1 MDIRRAYDAIV
12 VGLGSMGS
20 AALYHLA
27 RRGQRVLG
35 LEQFDVPNAL
45 GSSVGVNRIIR
56 LAYAEHPDYVPLL
69 LRSYELWRELEALT
83 KERLLV
89 ITGGLDVG
97 RENEE
102 TVQGSLSS
110 CQVHHLTY
118 ELLDAAT
125 VQRRFPGY
133 RLPSEMVAVYQPDGG
148 FLMSERCVVAHAAA
162 ALELGAEIHGRE
174 RVTSWSADGKGV
186 RVQTDA
192 GTYEAGSLVVTA
204 GPWVGEL
211 VTELAPLAIPE
222 RQVLLWA
229 QPRRP
234 EYFRSDAFPVFTM
247 QAPEGRFYGFPVFG
261 VPGFKIGK
269 YHHRLQTVRL
279 DAIDRECHP
288 EDETVLRDGL
298 RRYFPDADGPTL
310 AMKVCLFTNTSD
322 EHFILDRHPDHPQV
336 AIAAGFSGHG
346 FKFCSVVGEIMA
358 DLVMAGG
365 TRHKIDR
372 FRLARLATAQS

>member
-1 MDIRRAYDAIV
+1 MTTSYDAIV
-12 VGLGSMGS
+12 IGLGSMGS

-45 GSSVGVNRIIR
+45 GSSVGVSRIIR

-69 LRSYELWRELEALT
+69 LRAYELWRELEALAR
-83 KERLLV
+83 ERLLV

-102 TVQGSLSS
+102 TVKGSLRS
-110 CQVHHLTY
+110 CQVHNLAHD
-118 ELLDAAT
+118 LLDAGT
-125 VQRRFPGY
+125 VKRRFPGY
-133 RLPSEMVAVYQPDGG
+133 RLAPDMMAVYQPDGG
-148 FLMSERCVVAHAAA
+148 FLMSERCVVAHTVA
-162 ALELGAEIHGRE
+162 ALDLGAEIHGRE
-174 RVTSWSADGKGV
+174 RATSWCASEAGV
-186 RVQTDA
+186 RVTTES
-192 GTYEAGSLVVTA
+192 GTYEARSLVVTA

-211 VTELAPLAIPE
+211 VAELAPLAIPE
-222 RQVLLWA
+222 RQVMLWA
-229 QPRRP
+229 QPLRP
-234 EYFRSDAFPVFTM
+234 QYFRTDSFPVFNL
-247 QAPEGRFYGFPVFG
+247 QAPEGRFYGLPVFG

-269 YHHRLQTVRL
+269 YHHRRQRVRL
-279 DAIDRECHP
+279 DALDRDCHA
-288 EDETVLRDGL
+288 EDETVLREGL

-322 EHFILDRHPDHPQV
+322 EHFILDHHPDHPRV

-358 DLVMAGG
+358 DLVLEGT
-365 TRHKIDR
+365 TRHPIDT
-372 FRLARLATAQS
+372 FRLARLAKAHP

>member
-1 MDIRRAYDAIV
+1 MTTSYDAIV
-12 VGLGSMGS
+12 IGLGSMGS

-45 GSSVGVNRIIR
+45 GSSVGVSRIIR

-69 LRSYELWRELEALT
+69 LRAYELWRELEALAR
-83 KERLLV
+83 ERLLV

-102 TVQGSLSS
+102 TVKGSLRS
-110 CQVHHLTY
+110 CQVHNLAHD
-118 ELLDAAT
+118 LLDAET
-125 VQRRFPGY
+125 VKRRFPGY
-133 RLPSEMVAVYQPDGG
+133 RLAPDMVAVYQPDGG
-148 FLMSERCVVAHAAA
+148 FLMSERCVVAHTVA
-162 ALELGAEIHGRE
+162 ALDLGAEIHGRE
-174 RVTSWSADGKGV
+174 RATSWCASEAGV
-186 RVQTDA
+186 RVTTES
-192 GTYEAGSLVVTA
+192 GTYEARSLVVTA

-211 VTELAPLAIPE
+211 VAELAPLAIPE
-222 RQVLLWA
+222 RQVMLWA
-229 QPRRP
+229 QPLRP
-234 EYFRSDAFPVFTM
+234 QYFRTDSFPVFNL
-247 QAPEGRFYGFPVFG
+247 QAPEGRFYGLPVFG

-269 YHHRLQTVRL
+269 YHHRRQRVRL
-279 DAIDRECHP
+279 DALDRDCHA
-288 EDETVLRDGL
+288 EDETVLREGL

-322 EHFILDRHPDHPQV
+322 EHFILDHHPDHPRV

-358 DLVMAGG
+358 DLVLEGT
-365 TRHKIDR
+365 TRHPIDT
-372 FRLARLATAQS
+372 FRLARLAKAHP

>member
-1 MDIRRAYDAIV
+1 MATSYDAIV

-20 AALYHLA
+20 ATLYHLA
-27 RRGQRVLG
+27 RRGLRVLG
-35 LEQFDVPNAL
+35 LEQFDVPNAF

-69 LRSYELWRELEALT
+69 LRSYELWRELEVLT

-102 TVQGSLSS
+102 TVQGSLRS
-110 CQVHHLTY
+110 CQVHHLTH

-133 RLPSEMVAVYQPDGG
+133 RPPPDMVAVYQPDGG
-148 FLMSERCVVAHAAA
+148 FLMSERCVVAHVVA
-162 ALELGAEIHGRE
+162 ALDLGAEIHGRE
-174 RVTSWSADGKGV
+174 RTTSWRAEGAGV
-186 RVQTDA
+186 HVTTESGA
-192 GTYEAGSLVVTA
+192 YEAGSLLVTA

-211 VTELAPLAIPE
+211 VPRLAPLAIPE

-234 EYFRSDAFPVFTM
+234 AYFRSESFPVFTM
-247 QAPEGRFYGFPVFG
+247 QAPEGRFYGFPVYG

-269 YHHRLQTVRL
+269 YHHRRQSVRL

-288 EDETVLRDGL
+288 EDEAVLREGL

-322 EHFILDRHPDHPQV
+322 EHFILDRHPDHPQIG
-336 AIAAGFSGHG
+336 IAAGFSGHG

-358 DLVMAGG
+358 DLVTEGT

-372 FRLARLATAQS
+372 FRLSRLGSMHP

>member
-1 MDIRRAYDAIV
+1 MDAARTYDAIV

-20 AALYHLA
+20 ATLYHLA

-35 LEQFDVPNAL
+35 LERFDVPNAL

-83 KERLLV
+83 RERLLV

-102 TVQGSLSS
+102 TVRGALLS
-110 CQVHHLTY
+110 CDLHQLAH

-125 VQRRFPGY
+125 VRRRFPGY
-133 RLPSEMVAVYQPDGG
+133 GLPPDMVAVYQPEGG
-148 FLMSERCVVAHAAA
+148 FLMSERCVVAHTVA
-162 ALELGAEIHGRE
+162 ALDLGAEVHGRE
-174 RVTSWSADGKGV
+174 RATSWTADGTGV
-186 RVQTDA
+186 RVKTES
-192 GTYEAGSLVVTA
+192 GTYQAGSLVVTA

-211 VTELAPLAIPE
+211 VAELAPLAVPE
-222 RQVLLWA
+222 RQVLLWT
-229 QPRRP
+229 QPLRP
-234 EYFRSDAFPVFTM
+234 EFFRTDAFPVFTM

-269 YHHRLQTVRL
+269 YHHRREEVGL
-279 DAIDRECHP
+279 DAIDRACHP
-288 EDETVLRDGL
+288 EDEAVLREGI
-298 RRYFPDADGPTL
+298 RRYFPDADGSTL

-322 EHFILDRHPDHPQV
+322 EHFILDRHPDHAHV
-336 AIAAGFSGHG
+336 VIAAGFSGHG
-346 FKFCSVVGEIMA
+346 FKFCSVVGEIMT
-358 DLVMAGG
+358 DLVMTGT

-372 FRLARLATAQS
+372 FRLARLGTARR

>member
-1 MDIRRAYDAIV
+1 MTTSYDAIV
-12 VGLGSMGS
+12 IGLGSMGS

-45 GSSVGVNRIIR
+45 GSSVGVSRIIR

-69 LRSYELWRELEALT
+69 LRAYELWRELEALAR
-83 KERLLV
+83 ERLLV

-102 TVQGSLSS
+102 TVKGSLRS
-110 CQVHHLTY
+110 CQVHNLAHD
-118 ELLDAAT
+118 LLDAGT
-125 VQRRFPGY
+125 VKRRFPGY
-133 RLPSEMVAVYQPDGG
+133 RLAPDMVAVYQPDGG
-148 FLMSERCVVAHAAA
+148 FLMSERCVVAHTVA
-162 ALELGAEIHGRE
+162 ALDLGAEIHGRE
-174 RVTSWSADGKGV
+174 RATSWCASEAGV
-186 RVQTDA
+186 RVTTES

-211 VTELAPLAIPE
+211 VAELAPLAIPE
-222 RQVLLWA
+222 RQVMLWA
-229 QPRRP
+229 QPLRP
-234 EYFRSDAFPVFTM
+234 PYFRTDSFPVFNL
-247 QAPEGRFYGFPVFG
+247 QAPEGRFYGLPVFG

-269 YHHRLQTVRL
+269 YHHRQQRVRL
-279 DAIDRECHP
+279 DALDRDCHA
-288 EDETVLRDGL
+288 EDETVLREGL

-322 EHFILDRHPDHPQV
+322 EHFILDHHPDHPRV

-358 DLVMAGG
+358 DLVLEGT
-365 TRHKIDR
+365 TRHPIDT
-372 FRLARLATAQS
+372 FRLARLAKAHP

>member
-1 MDIRRAYDAIV
+1 MTTTSYDAIV
-12 VGLGSMGS
+12 IGLGSMGS
-20 AALYHLA
+20 ATLYHLA
-27 RRGQRVLG
+27 RRGLRVLG

-45 GSSVGVNRIIR
+45 GSSVGVSRIIR

-69 LRSYELWRELEALT
+69 LRSYELWRELEVLT
-83 KERLLV
+83 KESLLV

-97 RENEE
+97 RENED
-102 TVQGSLSS
+102 TVQGSLRS
-110 CQVHHLTY
+110 CQVHHLTH
-118 ELLDAAT
+118 ELLDAGT

-133 RLPSEMVAVYQPDGG
+133 RLPPDMVAVYQPDGG
-148 FLMSERCVVAHAAA
+148 FLMSERCVVAHVVA
-162 ALELGAEIHGRE
+162 ALDFGAEIHGRE
-174 RVTSWSADGKGV
+174 RTTSWRADGA
-186 RVQTDA
+186 RVHVTTA
-192 GTYEAGSLVVTA
+192 SGTYEAGSLVVTA

-211 VTELAPLAIPE
+211 VPTLAALAIPE

-229 QPRRP
+229 QPRRS
-234 EYFRSDAFPVFTM
+234 EYFRSESFPVFTM
-247 QAPEGRFYGFPVFG
+247 QAPEGRFYGFPVSG

-269 YHHRLQTVRL
+269 YHHRRQSVRL
-279 DAIDRECHP
+279 DAIDRECYP
-288 EDETVLRDGL
+288 EDEAVLREGL

-358 DLVMAGG
+358 DLVTEG
-365 TRHKIDR
+365 TTQHKIDR
-372 FRLARLATAQS
+372 FRLSRLGAAHP